1 MEDTML
7 ASEFTLGLDLGDTR
21 TKFATLDKDGN
32 LIEEGTVLSQ
42 PKEFQRVFARFA
54 GAVVAIEVGSQSRW
68 SSKLLAELGLQV
80 LIANPRQL
88 PLIYGGVDKDDRT
101 DAEKLARIARFDSS
115 LLAPVTH
122 RKDEHQHDL
131 EILKAR
137 AVLVELRTKIV
148 NHIRGIFKGT
158 GIKIKSC
165 STDSFSSQV
174 ISILPEELSPSLKPL
189 LLTVEELTTR
199 IREYDKQIEALCKGK
214 YRTEADLV
222 CQVNGVGPI
231 TALTYLLT
239 LGDHTRFRKSR
250 DVGAYFGLRPRRSE
264 SGDYAPEL
272 RITRA
277 GDRKV
282 RSLLVQCAH
291 YMLGPFGKDS
301 NLRRWGLKKAEG
313 GKKAKKRAVI
323 AVARKLAVLLHR
335 LLTTGEVYEPLRG
348 TVPVVTPSAPEQI
361 AS

>member
-1 MEDTML
+1 ML
-7 ASEFTLGLDLGDTR
+7 AAEFTLGLDIGDTK
-21 TKFATLDKDGN
+21 TKFAVLDKDGN
-32 LIEEGTVLSQ
+32 LMEEGVLLTL
-42 PKEFQRVFARFA
+42 PKEFRRVFSRFA
-54 GAVVAIEVGSQSRW
+54 GAVVALEVGSQSRW
-68 SSKLLAELGLQV
+68 ASKLLAELGLEV
-80 LIANPRQL
+80 LVANPGQM
-88 PLIYGGVDKDDRT
+88 PLIYGSVDKDDRT
-101 DAEKLARIARFDSS
+101 DAERVARIARFDRS
-115 LLAPVTH
+115 LLAPITH
-122 RKDEHQHDL
+122 RADELQYDL

-137 AVLVELRTKIV
+137 AEMRTKVV
-148 NHIRGIFKGT
+148 NHVRGILKGC
-158 GIKIKSC
+158 GMKVKSC
-165 STDSFSSQV
+165 STDAFSTEV
-174 ISILPEELSPSLKPL
+174 RALVPEELRPALCPL
-189 LLTVEELTTR
+189 VSTLEELTTR
-199 IREYDKQIEALCKGK
+199 IREYDKQIEGLCKGK
-214 YRTEADLV
+214 YRTDADLV

-231 TALTYLLT
+231 TALTFILT

-250 DVGAYFGLRPRRSE
+250 DVGAYFGLRPKRSE

-291 YMLGPFGKDS
+291 YVLGPFGKDS

-348 TVPVVTPSAPEQI
+348 AVAARPSAPERI

>member
-1 MEDTML
+1 ML

-21 TKFATLDKDGN
+21 TKFAVLDKDGN
-32 LIEEGTVLSQ
+32 LFEEGVVITQ
-42 PKEFQRVFARFA
+42 PKNFRLVFPRFA
-54 GAVVAIEVGSQSRW
+54 GSVVAIEVGSQSRW
-68 SSKLLAELGLQV
+68 VSKLLTELGLEV
-80 LIANPRQL
+80 LVANPGQI
-88 PLIYGGVDKDDRT
+88 PLIYGSVDKDDRT
-101 DAEKLARIARFDSS
+101 DAERLARVARFDRT
-115 LLAPVTH
+115 LLAPITH
-122 RKDEHQHDL
+122 REDELQYDL

-137 AVLVELRTKIV
+137 AVLVETKTKIV
-148 NHIRGIFKGT
+148 NHIRGILKGF
-158 GIKIKSC
+158 GMKVKSC
-165 STDSFSSQV
+165 STDAFSSQASDV
-174 ISILPEELSPSLKPL
+174 IPEVLCPALKPL
-189 LLTVEELTTR
+189 LSTLEELTTK
-199 IREYDKQIEALCKGK
+199 IREYDKQIEGLCKGK
-214 YRTEADLV
+214 YRTEADCV

-231 TALTYLLT
+231 TALTFILT

-291 YMLGPFGKDS
+291 YILGPFGKDS

-348 TVPVVTPSAPEQI
+348 ATVAEKIIVDKI